1 MYLKNPKVCNLT
13 AQTVLGLGTN
23 LLNGLSIKKI
33 FKKIILSYIWL
44 FLSRPTTERLLIS
57 RYQVLHATP
66 FHLVR
71 VVAHAAAV
79 LTILAREALTGRIL
93 VKAVA
98 AHCRELTL
106 WTDAVLEELVRSPV
120 IAQRPTLHLRHS
132 LKQHIY
138 GYTTFLIVTIFLLDF
153 ILFFH
158 LLNHPP

>member
-1 MYLKNPKVCNLT
+1 MAYQLKRY
-13 AQTVLGLGTN
+13 
-23 LLNGLSIKKI
+23 
-33 FKKIILSYIWL
+33 FYKIISSFIWL

-57 RYQVLHATP
+57 RYKVLHATP

-93 VKAVA
+93 VEAVA

-138 GYTTFLIVTIFLLDF
+138 GYTTFHFRNSYNFLIRFSFIFSPTKPSSLGCF
-153 ILFFH
+153 CLFLH
-158 LLNHPP
+158 AM

>member
-1 MYLKNPKVCNLT
+1 MAYQLKRY
-13 AQTVLGLGTN
+13 
-23 LLNGLSIKKI
+23 
-33 FKKIILSYIWL
+33 FFKIILLYIWL

-93 VKAVA
+93 VEAVA

-138 GYTTFLIVTIFLLDF
+138 GYTTFHYRNSYKFLIRFYFISSPTKPSSLGCFCLFLLAM
-153 ILFFH
+153 
-158 LLNHPP
+158 

>member
-1 MYLKNPKVCNLT
+1 MAFQLKRY
-13 AQTVLGLGTN
+13 
-23 LLNGLSIKKI
+23 
-33 FKKIILSYIWL
+33 FFKIILSYIWL

-79 LTILAREALTGRIL
+79 LTILARKALTGRIL
-93 VKAVA
+93 VEAVA

-132 LKQHIY
+132 LKQHVY
-138 GYTTFLIVTIFLLDF
+138 GYTTFHYRNSYNFLIRFYFIISPTKPSFLGCFCLFLLAM
-153 ILFFH
+153 
-158 LLNHPP
+158 

>member
-1 MYLKNPKVCNLT
+1 MAYQLKRY
-13 AQTVLGLGTN
+13 
-23 LLNGLSIKKI
+23 
-33 FKKIILSYIWL
+33 FFKIILSYIWL

-79 LTILAREALTGRIL
+79 LTILARKALTGRIL
-93 VKAVA
+93 VEAVA

-138 GYTTFLIVTIFLLDF
+138 GCRTFHYRNSYNFLIRFHFIFSPTKPSSLGCFCLFLLAM
-153 ILFFH
+153 
-158 LLNHPP
+158 